1 MKFKPVVVAMIAMMP
16 MLAVDFAD
24 AAFGRSSSSGV
35 SRSYS
40 RPSTP
45 SVSKSSSYSAPK
57 TYNSTPSYSQ
67 PRSTYS
73 APKQTYQSQPQ
84 QYQQQYRQ
92 QYNSNSGYNSNSY
105 NNGGYKPRSTMG
117 DIGVGVASVAGG
129 MLAAQAITSLI
140 SSPGHAG
147 LYTHPQYPGQYFNA
161 QGVPQQ
167 VPQQSAPAQV
177 APQAP
182 VQQGYVEQPQYAPP
196 VQQQYQVQQPAYVQ
210 PKEKGFFSYLWS
222 GLFSILHLIFFGAV
236 VAGLGYLGFRTF
248 RKGKQ
253 VIDDQK
259 AYGSM
264 DKHQKDLTNKAQD
277 LFINIQ
283 EKSNNMAFLKANTKY
298 LPIADMMDEPS
309 SIVQFEQGAVDVA
322 VESGKVRGSVLYR
335 ATLKK
340 ADGSKENIR
349 EYWNFENENGVWK
362 LIGID
367 QA

>member
-84 QYQQQYRQ
+84 QYRQ
-92 QYNSNSGYNSNSY
+92 QYNNNSGYSNNSY

-167 VPQQSAPAQV
+167 APQQQQSA
-177 APQAP
+177 QAP
-182 VQQGYVEQPQYAPP
+182 VQPAVLPAQQQGYVEQPQYAP
-196 VQQQYQVQQPAYVQ
+196 QVQQPVYVQ

-236 VAGLGYLGFRTF
+236 VAGLAYLGFRTF

-253 VIDDQK
+253 VIDDQN

-264 DKHQKDLTNKAQD
+264 DKHKKDLTNKAQD
-277 LFINIQ
+277 LFSNIQ

-309 SIVQFEQGAVDVA
+309 SVVQFEQGAVDVA